1 MNEAHL
7 IFTSRW
13 SAPNGET
20 LETKSKTL
28 NSIFAILKSSALF
41 NQHHQK
47 REQNLGTH
55 SSKWNVSIKP
65 LPSELRGP
73 CGRGGRD
80 IVRAREG
87 GGHQEIKAFL
97 NQHGRSSYELTETE
111 AACTGLN
118 QTFRVYYTSVVFLWD
133 S

>member
-73 CGRGGRD
+73 CGRGGRKSL
-80 IVRAREG
+80 RARGDEDTRRVSSKSG
-87 GGHQEIKAFL
+87 EQSSDDL
-97 NQHGRSSYELTETE
+97 RDRS
-111 AACTGLN
+111 
-118 QTFRVYYTSVVFLWD
+118 
-133 S
+133 